1 MIITLASWIVLLALS
16 ETVSHAISRLL
27 RINLESDDFFL
38 TRQFLG
44 LGAIAFGLLIL
55 NIFSAINAHHL
66 LIICVAVCFYQIIK
80 ILKSPEFFTFF
91 KTYLLGLIPLG
102 LLLVHLTYS
111 NQTVYLGDTGGY
123 HFGLI
128 KWLSEYGIV
137 NGLAHLEPRFG
148 FNSSWLSLGA
158 LINHGILEGR
168 SGAAINGYLFFCCTY
183 QIYLFYKNRTTSLE
197 SYFLI
202 IALLL
207 VLPYSIR
214 AGVVLSPSPDFPIHL
229 IGPIAGFIVLKQGTK
244 AYKLLFLVAGIAF
257 NIKLSAVPLIL
268 WVTWM
273 YRRDFF
279 RQAHLSIVFGT
290 LLIAPILLA
299 NFYSSGYPAYPSTIL
314 SFGSDW
320 SLPTEI
326 ANQIKSSIY
335 DYAALTPE
343 HWLKAKDSTT
353 AIQKIYLWCTS
364 RYEFITFILIT
375 ISLISFA
382 YFYYARRQSRM
393 NQFKN
398 IKLLIGLAIAG
409 TAFFMYTAPT
419 IRFGIQWLV
428 IGPAVLLAYIAL
440 NNKITI
446 LYGSALIISTALP
459 MIFILLPMANTQKL
473 IYSAIN
479 QQKIIHEGRSQF
491 NLVLP
496 PKLPNIMTLDD
507 SNGNA
512 QEVRSLT
519 YKTGQ
524 YGVNIALGPQ
534 CWNTPIPCA
543 TQINFELLRPDI
555 GYRGGFKSIGV
566 KSP

>member
-1 MIITLASWIVLLALS
+1 MIITLASWIGLLALS

-55 NIFSAINAHHL
+55 NIFSAINAYHL
-66 LIICVAVCFYQIIK
+66 LIICVAVCFYQIRK
-80 ILKSPEFFTFF
+80 ILKLPKLFSFL
-91 KTYLLGLIPLG
+91 KTYLWGFIPLG
-102 LLLVHLTYS
+102 LILVHLTYS

-158 LINHGILEGR
+158 LINHGILDGR
-168 SGAAINGYLFFCCTY
+168 SGAIINGYLFFCCTY
-183 QIYLFYKNRTTSLE
+183 QIYLFYKNRTSNLE
-197 SYFLI
+197 NNFLI

-244 AYKLLFLVAGIAF
+244 AYKLLFLLAGISF

-268 WVTWM
+268 WITFM

-279 RQAHLSIVFGT
+279 QRAHLSILFGS
-290 LLIAPILLA
+290 LLIVPILLA
-299 NFYSSGYPAYPSTIL
+299 NFYSSGYPVYPSTIL

-320 SLPTEI
+320 SLPTEM

-335 DYAALTPE
+335 DYAAFTPE

-364 RYEFITFILIT
+364 RYEFITFILII

-382 YFYYARRQSRM
+382 YFYNAKDK
-393 NQFKN
+393 NEINHFEN
-398 IKLLIGLAIAG
+398 IKLLIGLSIVG
-409 TAFFMYTAPT
+409 SAFFLYTAPT
-419 IRFGIQWLV
+419 IRFGIQWLI
-428 IGPAVLLAYIAL
+428 IGPAILLAYIAL
-440 NNKITI
+440 NNKIKI
-446 LYGSALIISTALP
+446 LYGSALIISIALP
-459 MIFILLPMANTQKL
+459 MIFILSPMANTQKL

-491 NLVLP
+491 NPVLP
-496 PKLPNIMTLDD
+496 PKLPNISTLDD
-507 SNGNA
+507 LKGNA
-512 QEVRSLT
+512 VEVQSLKYT
-519 YKTGQ
+519 TGQ
-524 YGVNIALGPQ
+524 YEINIALGPQ

-543 TQINFELLRPDI
+543 TQVNFELLRPDI
-555 GYRGGFKSIGV
+555 GYSGGFRSIGV